1 MKRQVIAV
9 ALTGLFALPALANE
23 EMDYPPQAS
32 TTVPAKIVA
41 QVRDELIAATRVGD
55 FVVNA
60 ETGEKANQLDAS
72 AYPARTQAASKTR
85 AEVLAELAQAQR
97 AGDIVVDAET
107 GEKAN
112 QLDPSAYSV
121 GPQVASK

>member
-1 MKRQVIAV
+1 MKRQIIVV

-32 TTVPAKIVA
+32 TSVPAKTVA
-41 QVRDELIAATRVGD
+41 QVRDELIAAQRAGD

-60 ETGEKANQLDAS
+60 ETGEKANQIDPS
-72 AYPARTQAASKTR
+72 AYPARTQVAGKTR
-85 AEVLAELAQAQR
+85 ATVLAELEQAQR
-97 AGDIVVDAET
+97 AGDIVVNAET

-112 QLDPSAYSV
+112 QLNPSAYSART
-121 GPQVASK
+121 QVASK